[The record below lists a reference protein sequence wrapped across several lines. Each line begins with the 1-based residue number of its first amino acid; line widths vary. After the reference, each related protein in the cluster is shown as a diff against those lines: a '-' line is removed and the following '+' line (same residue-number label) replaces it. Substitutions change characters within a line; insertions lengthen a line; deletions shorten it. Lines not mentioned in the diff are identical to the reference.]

1 MKYLM
6 RLLSKTGNSVKT
18 IMEFKTKINR
28 DMKRLST
35 ICMAA
40 LLLMA
45 VSCKK
50 DKQTEVEN
58 AGSGFRATVE
68 CHAGDSKTHLDGK
81 AVQWDANDAILV
93 KSSTC
98 GDPKRFTTAQ
108 GGASVVFDAAETL
121 PENFYT
127 PDYTAYYPAS
137 AFLSDQLTLSGTQT
151 YVVNSFAAG
160 ANPMAAQSSDTKL
173 SFKNVC
179 GLLKLELYSETA
191 CNVANIT
198 LTSSNSD
205 EMLWGT
211 GSVILAEGIPS
222 LGDLE
227 DGGNM
232 LILNCNGEPMST
244 ESASPSSYFFVV
256 PANTLGNGFIVK
268 VTDTEGKTWMKIATA
283 SQDKVIVRSK
293 ITKMPSLQVATSA
306 PVYETVDLGLPSG
319 LLWATFN
326 VGASSPEQFGDYF
339 QWGGTTPLTST
350 DNAGWLI
357 CPFNDRSSDYNDT
370 YFRSVKDEVCPDN
383 VLALAY
389 DAARAK
395 WGGDWRMPTA
405 EEWQELYDNTTHE
418 WTNQNGVNG
427 WLFTGNGQALFL
439 PAAGCRYSNILGYTN
454 SAGWYWSSSLRDLG
468 MPFIALD
475 NSFCMTFN
483 NVSLVP
489 QDFYQRR
496 NAYPIRPVRLATR

>member
-1 MKYLM
+1 
-6 RLLSKTGNSVKT
+6 
-18 IMEFKTKINR
+18 
-28 DMKRLST
+28 MKRLST

-45 VSCKK
+45 VSCSK
-50 DKQTEVEN
+50 DKQTKVEN

-68 CHAGDSKTHLDGK
+68 THAGDSKTHLDDK
-81 AVQWDANDAILV
+81 AVLWDSNDAILV

-98 GDPKRFTTAQ
+98 STPMPFTTAE
-108 GGASVVFDAAETL
+108 GGASVIFDATETL
-121 PENFYT
+121 PEDFYT
-127 PDYTAYYPAS
+127 PDYTGYYPAS
-137 AFLSDQLTLSGTQT
+137 AFNGDQLTLTGTQT
-151 YVVNSFAAG
+151 CGAGTFAAG
-160 ANPMAAQSSDTKL
+160 ANPMVAQSSDTEL
-173 SFKNVC
+173 RFKNVC
-179 GLLKLELYSETA
+179 GLLELQLYSATA

-211 GSVILAEGIPS
+211 GSVILAGGIPS

-350 DNAGWLI
+350 DNADWPI
-357 CPFNDRSSDYNDT
+357 CPFNDGSSAYNDT
-370 YFRSVKDEVCPDN
+370 YFRSVKETVCPGN
-383 VLALAY
+383 VLALDY
-389 DAARAK
+389 DAARAN
-395 WGGDWRMPTA
+395 WGGDYRMPTA
-405 EEWQELYDNTTHE
+405 ADWQELYDNTTPE
-418 WTNQNGVNG
+418 WTNQSGVNG
-427 WLFTGNGQALFL
+427 WLLTGTKDGYTNVSLFL
-439 PAAGCRYSNILGYTN
+439 PAAGCRYGNILGYTN

-468 MPFIALD
+468 IPFIAQD
-475 NSFCMTFN
+475 NSFCMTFTN
-483 NVSLVP
+483 GNLTP
-489 QDFYQRR
+489 QDFYLRR